1 MVNMKLRKKSK
12 GDIIFNIIL
21 AIFMILFVIVTL
33 YPILNTLAISFNDGI
48 DSVRGGIYLWPRIFT
63 LKNYET
69 VLSNPNLKQA
79 AFISVSRTLIGTVLQ
94 VFLTAMLAYILSRK
108 EFVFKKQL
116 SFIYVLTMYV
126 SGGMIPSYILIKE
139 LGLLNNFLVYIL
151 PGLVSAFNMIVIRT
165 YINGLP
171 ESLVESA
178 KIDGAGEFRIFLQII
193 LPLCKPVLATVALFI
208 AVGQWNS
215 WFDSMLYCSANSKL
229 TTLQYELMK
238 LLSSTSVQGGG
249 SGTIEMLK
257 NGGGL
262 VTPASIRAAITIVT
276 ALPIVCLYPF
286 LQKYFVSGLTIGGVK
301 E

>member
-1 MVNMKLRKKSK
+1 MLNINLKRKTK
-12 GDIIFNIIL
+12 GDIVFNIIL
-21 AIFMILFVIVTL
+21 TIFMILFVIVTL

-48 DSVRGGIYLWPRIFT
+48 DSVRGGVYLWPRMFT
-63 LKNYET
+63 LKNYQT
-69 VLSNPNLKQA
+69 VFRNPNLMQA
-79 AFISVSRTLIGTVLQ
+79 AFISVSRTVIGTVVQ

-108 EFVFKKQL
+108 EFVFKKEI

-126 SGGMIPSYILIKE
+126 NGGMIPNYILVKE

-171 ESLVESA
+171 ESLIESA
-178 KIDGAGEFRIFLQII
+178 KIDGAGEFRIFMKII

-208 AVGQWNS
+208 AVAQWNS
-215 WFDSMLYCSANSKL
+215 WFDAMLYASGNSNL

-238 LLSSTSVQGGG
+238 LLSSTTQQGGG
-249 SGTIEMLK
+249 SGSVEMLK
-257 NGGGL
+257 NAGSI
-262 VTPASIRAAITIVT
+262 VTPKSIRAAITIVT
-276 ALPIVCLYPF
+276 AFPIVCLYPF

>member
-1 MVNMKLRKKSK
+1 MLNINLKRKSK
-12 GDIIFNIIL
+12 SDIVFNVIL
-21 AIFMILFVIVTL
+21 FIFMALFVVITL

-48 DSVRGGIYLWPRIFT
+48 DSVRGGVYLWPRMFT
-63 LKNYET
+63 LKNYQT
-69 VLSNPNLKQA
+69 VFRNQNLMQA
-79 AFISVSRTLIGTVLQ
+79 AFISVSRTVIATVVQ
-94 VFLTAMLAYILSRK
+94 VFLTAMLAYVLSRK
-108 EFVFKKQL
+108 DFVFKKQI

-126 SGGMIPSYILIKE
+126 NGGMIPNYILIKE

-171 ESLVESA
+171 ESLIESA
-178 KIDGAGEFRIFLQII
+178 KIDGAGELRIFMQII

-215 WFDSMLYCSANSKL
+215 WFDAMLYASGNPKL

-238 LLSSTSVQGGG
+238 LLSSATQQGG
-249 SGTIEMLK
+249 SGTAEMVK
-257 NGGGL
+257 NSANL
-262 VTPASIRAAITIVT
+262 VTPKSLRAAITIVT
-276 ALPIVCLYPF
+276 AFPIVCLYPF